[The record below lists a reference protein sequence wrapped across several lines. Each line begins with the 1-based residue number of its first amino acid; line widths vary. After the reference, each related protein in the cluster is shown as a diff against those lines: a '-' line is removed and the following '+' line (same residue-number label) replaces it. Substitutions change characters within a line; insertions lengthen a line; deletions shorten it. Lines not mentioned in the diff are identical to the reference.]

1 MLYQFFRNNLFIIV
15 ICACGLLVIAGHK
28 ILLST
33 EFSNNPEIIS
43 SGTPSAQEQTVDD
56 RKGNWKI
63 PKTSSRRKGNFGTG
77 HSHSVGDLPIPEIS
91 EEKRKRISAL
101 YDGYLGNDG
110 NLGNRD
116 PSWAKDGP
124 PQEEIDILVEGM
136 DNLSAAKYLKA
147 LVFNDYARE
156 YADKA
161 LAENPDDFETLFI
174 WTRLRSS
181 NEDADRVAGYR
192 KLLEM
197 DPNFVPA
204 LVGLGS
210 KLKEESPEEAIELLQ
225 KANSLDPSEG
235 LYQLAWAYQRIGE
248 YDKAV
253 PMLQKAYER
262 YNRRWMLSEIKSIE
276 AGTPQIPLIQ
286 RESQEDLQNE
296 GDNKVDKALLTE
308 PVPPASDEFIEIETE
323 KGAHN
328 PFRTDLDKLNSDTPN
343 SDAEIRAFFE
353 QLADPEL
360 AEFKKYLTKEFP
372 ALFPEEQAE
381 TQLRE
386 DIDAGNFSPKNFN
399 QALETLKR
407 YGPQEGLHRIS
418 KDNPKLARYIQHML
432 NQNSPKEK

>member
-1 MLYQFFRNNLFIIV
+1 MLYQFLRNNLFIIV
-15 ICACGLLVIAGHK
+15 ICACGLLVIVGYK
-28 ILLST
+28 ILSNT

-43 SGTPSAQEQTVDD
+43 SDTPSDQEQTVDD
-56 RKGNWKI
+56 RNRNGKMPKI
-63 PKTSSRRKGNFGTG
+63 SSRHKRNFGAG
-77 HSHSVGDLPIPEIS
+77 HSHPIGDLPIPEIS

-101 YDGYLGNDG
+101 YDGNSWD
-110 NLGNRD
+110 RD

-124 PQEEIDILVEGM
+124 PQEEIDILVEGL
-136 DNLSAAKYLKA
+136 DNLSAAKYLKT
-147 LVFNDYARE
+147 LGGYNDYARE
-156 YADKA
+156 YAEKA

-174 WTRLRSS
+174 WTRLQERS
-181 NEDADRVAGYR
+181 EDDKREAGYR

-210 KLKEESPEEAIELLQ
+210 MLKEDTPEEAIELLQ

-235 LYQLAWAYQRIGE
+235 LYELAWAYQRIGE

-253 PMLQKAYER
+253 PMLNKAYER
-262 YNRRWMLSEIKSIE
+262 YNHRWMLSEITSIE

-286 RESQEDLQNE
+286 RESQEDRQNE
-296 GDNKVDKALLTE
+296 VDNKVNKALLTE
-308 PVPPASDEFIEIETE
+308 PVPPTSDESIERETE

-328 PFRTDLDKLNSDTPN
+328 PFRTDLDKLNSGPPN
-343 SDAEIRAFFE
+343 NDAEIRAFFE
-353 QLADPEL
+353 QLADTEL
-360 AEFKKYLTKEFP
+360 AEFKKYLTEEFP
-372 ALFPEEQAE
+372 TLLPKEP
-381 TQLRE
+381 TRMPLRE
-386 DIDAGNFSPKNFN
+386 DINAGNFSPKNFN

-418 KDNPKLARYIQHML
+418 KDNPKLARYIQHIL